1 MFDAIETAELHPEP
15 VPWFIADDV
24 LPSGLLDEMHRHW
37 PSSGFTPEVPQNYV
51 CDLVTPP
58 DPFWADFKAGPC
70 VSVCQKAISRFW
82 PWISA
87 RDGPNVTIEPGY
99 ISLMQADPGYPGHIV
114 HTHHYH
120 DPEWC
125 ATLLLYLDRDSCGV
139 QGTTL
144 LRSTALN
151 LDEEIRIAAANVP
164 VWRSMKFE
172 EVVTAD
178 YMPNRLFAMLDSPIS
193 YHCVKPAAPNAVGGR
208 RIFRVHLKAPNHY
221 VQSIYG
227 VPLDTYQNMRW
238 HSPTA
243 TTDPIVIG
251 WLKRDLEELRG
262 VKWAG

>member
-51 CDLVTPP
+51 CDLVAPLE
-58 DPFWADFKAGPC
+58 PFWADFKAGPC

-87 RDGPNVTIEPGY
+87 RYGPNVTIEPGY

-144 LRSTALN
+144 LSSNASD
-151 LDEEIRIAAANVP
+151 LDDEARIAADVSSWP
-164 VWRSMKFE
+164 SRDFG
-172 EVVTAD
+172 EVTTVDFTSG
-178 YMPNRLFAMLDSPIS
+178 RLFAMLDTPIS
-193 YHCVKPAAPNAVGGR
+193 YHCVKAALSNAVGNR
-208 RIFRVHLKAPNHY
+208 RIFRVHLKVPNHHAEG
-221 VQSIYG
+221 IYG
-227 VPLDTYQNMRW
+227 VSMDAYRKMR
-238 HSPTA
+238 SVT
-243 TTDPIVIG
+243 TTDPVVLG
-251 WLKRDLEELRG
+251 WLKRDIEELRG
-262 VKWAG
+262 VQWTG